1 MGSPGNNLSSVM
13 ARSKSSARWLREHFD
28 DPWVKKAQS
37 DGLRARS
44 AYKLDELVDRD
55 GLLWPGMTVV
65 DLGAAPGGW
74 SQLVRE
80 RLDGQ
85 CTLFALDILPMQPIA
100 GVDFVCGDFREQH
113 VLNELEARLGQRR
126 VDLVL
131 SDMAP
136 NMSGVAVSD
145 QARSM
150 DLAELAADFAAH
162 WLKPDGNFVVK
173 LFHGVGFDQYVRDL
187 RAAYKRVIMRK
198 PEASRARSREVYALA
213 LGLKMPA
220 ASQEEQE

>member
-1 MGSPGNNLSSVM
+1 M

-28 DPWVKKAQS
+28 DPWVKKAHTE
-37 DGLRARS
+37 GLRARS

-55 GLLWPGMTVV
+55 KLLRPGMSVM

-74 SQLVRE
+74 SQLVHE
-80 RLDGQ
+80 RLDGKGK
-85 CTLFALDILPMQPIA
+85 LFALDILPMQPIA
-100 GVDFVCGDFREQH
+100 GVDFVCGDFREPE
-113 VLNELEARLGQRR
+113 VLEALEERLTGQQL
-126 VDLVL
+126 DLVL

-145 QARSM
+145 QARAM

-162 WLKPDGNFVVK
+162 WLRPGGNFVVK

-187 RAAYKRVIMRK
+187 RASYKHVIMRK

-213 LGLKMPA
+213 MGLKA
-220 ASQEEQE
+220 ALVRDEDQA

>member
-1 MGSPGNNLSSVM
+1 M

-28 DPWVKKAQS
+28 DPWVKKAHAE
-37 DGLRARS
+37 GLRARS

-55 GLLWPGMTVV
+55 KLLKPGMTVV

-74 SQLVRE
+74 SQLVHE
-80 RLDGQ
+80 RLDGDGK
-85 CTLFALDILPMQPIA
+85 LFALDILPMQPLA
-100 GVDFVCGDFREQH
+100 GVDFVCGDFREPE
-113 VLNELEARLGQRR
+113 VLEEFENLLAGHRL
-126 VDLVL
+126 DLVL

-136 NMSGVAVSD
+136 NMSGVVVSD

-162 WLKPDGNFVVK
+162 WLRPGGNFVVK

-198 PEASRARSREVYALA
+198 PAASRPRSREVYALA
-213 LGLKMPA
+213 MGLKA
-220 ASQEEQE
+220 ALVRDEDQA

>member
-1 MGSPGNNLSSVM
+1 M

-28 DPWVKKAQS
+28 DPWVKKAQTE
-37 DGLRARS
+37 GLRARS
-44 AYKLDELVDRD
+44 AYKLDELVARD
-55 GLLWPGMTVV
+55 KLLRPGMSVM

-74 SQLVRE
+74 SQLVHE
-80 RLDGQ
+80 RLDGNGK
-85 CTLFALDILPMQPIA
+85 LFALDILPMQPIA
-100 GVDFVCGDFREQH
+100 GVDFVCGDFREPE
-113 VLNELEARLGQRR
+113 VLEALEERLTGQQL
-126 VDLVL
+126 DLVL

-145 QARSM
+145 QARAM

-162 WLKPDGNFVVK
+162 WLRPGGNFVVK

-187 RAAYKRVIMRK
+187 RASYKRVIMRK

-213 LGLKMPA
+213 MGLKA
-220 ASQEEQE
+220 ALVRDEDQA

>member
-1 MGSPGNNLSSVM
+1 M

-37 DGLRARS
+37 EGLRARS

-55 GLLWPGMTVV
+55 KLLRPGMSVV

-74 SQLVRE
+74 SQLVNE
-80 RLDGQ
+80 RLDGKGK
-85 CTLFALDILPMQPIA
+85 LFALDILPMQPIA
-100 GVDFVCGDFREQH
+100 GVDVVCGDFREPE
-113 VLNELEARLGQRR
+113 VLEELEQLLAGQQL
-126 VDLVL
+126 DLVL

-145 QARSM
+145 QARAM

-162 WLKPDGNFVVK
+162 WLRPGGNFVVK

-187 RAAYKRVIMRK
+187 RASYKRVIMRK

-213 LGLKMPA
+213 MGLKEPLA
-220 ASQEEQE
+220 RDEDQA